1 MKPYILYAILAGVA
15 WGIGGYFEKS
25 GLRELGLPPIAGIF
39 LRTAVAVVLLGLISI
54 PSWKTYTSPA
64 SVNGWLMIIIGGGIV
79 AGSLGMWSFYASL
92 ATSEN
97 LGVTLAVAFALSPI
111 AGTVMGLVKGTQEID
126 LKTGLGLIAIVAGI
140 VLIQLAHRNPTK
152 IT

>member
-140 VLIQLAHRNPTK
+140 VLIQLAHRNPAK